1 MYGCFTNIAIPFGES
16 RCSAARL
23 AHPDESGG
31 SGNCLQKKKI
41 DVYSVY
47 IIESKS
53 GRWYYGSSDD
63 VVQRLKEHN
72 SNRSLYTRFKGPWE
86 LIFQRDFETKTEGLR
101 FEKLLKKTR
110 NKEFIQREYKEFFLR

>member
-1 MYGCFTNIAIPFGES
+1 M
-16 RCSAARL
+16 
-23 AHPDESGG
+23 
-31 SGNCLQKKKI
+31 
-41 DVYSVY
+41 YSVY

-63 VVQRLKEHN
+63 VVQRLKDHN

-86 LIFQRDFETKTEGLR
+86 LIFQRDFETKAEGLR